1 MTLFSFQY
9 FWCNII
15 RGSADCSFSLSV
27 ELQFSGETEITNLD
41 LHLVVEEQVTELQI
55 SVDDTMTV
63 QVFNTG
69 TDLINVALNFKFVQS
84 FPSSEQLVQR
94 MI

>member
-15 RGSADCSFSLSV
+15 RSSADCSLSLSV

-41 LHLVVEEQVTELQI
+41 FHLVVKKQVTELQI
-55 SVDDTMTV
+55 SVNDTVTV
-63 QVFNTG
+63 QVFNSG
-69 TDLINVALNFKFVQS
+69 ADLINVALNFK
-84 FPSSEQLVQR
+84 LV
-94 MI
+94 